1 MKSSSLMMGM
11 FSSCAFLFFEDIEAV
26 SLLIRKLVDLL
37 TLPVTF
43 PPLAFDVG
51 FQFVAVFVMV
61 DVARDDKRQFVATCS
76 RRLRFLLLHVQK
88 VEQAGGRCVVGCV
101 VEPTH
106 HGGRL
111 LRTDAVD
118 VCEEFR
124 VVGGRGQRCRCHALA
139 LQERGLNVTAVDI
152 SPLSCET
159 MKERGVANV
168 ECVNIFNQRFQ
179 ERFDTLLLLMNG
191 TGIAGKLS
199 RLPQLLSR
207 LKQLMNPSAQILIDS
222 SDLRYVYEDENGV
235 LDVDLDGAYYGEVDY
250 QMTYR
255 NIIGKSFDWLYADSV
270 VLAECCRQC
279 GLKCEIL
286 AQGNHYDYLAR
297 IVQM

>member
-1 MKSSSLMMGM
+1 MNINTLTEREDPMGAAIRDYFRQGKSAQLKVLSSLFDDDEMPV
-11 FSSCAFLFFEDIEAV
+11 AHLFRSYHEM
-26 SLLIRKLVDLL
+26 
-37 TLPVTF
+37 
-43 PPLAFDVG
+43 PPLEQRALNEARGKVLDVG
-51 FQFVAVFVMV
+51 
-61 DVARDDKRQFVATCS
+61 
-76 RRLRFLLLHVQK
+76 
-88 VEQAGGRCVVGCV
+88 AGAG
-101 VEPTH
+101 
-106 HGGRL
+106 
-111 LRTDAVD
+111 
-118 VCEEFR
+118 
-124 VVGGRGQRCRCHALA
+124 CHALA
-139 LQERGLNVTAVDI
+139 LQECGFDVTAVDI

-207 LKQLMNPSAQILIDS
+207 LKQLMNPGAQILIDS

>member
-1 MKSSSLMMGM
+1 MGAAIRDYFRQGKSAQLKVLSSLFDDDEMPV
-11 FSSCAFLFFEDIEAV
+11 AHLFRSYHEM
-26 SLLIRKLVDLL
+26 
-37 TLPVTF
+37 
-43 PPLAFDVG
+43 PPLEQRALNEARGKVLDVG
-51 FQFVAVFVMV
+51 
-61 DVARDDKRQFVATCS
+61 
-76 RRLRFLLLHVQK
+76 
-88 VEQAGGRCVVGCV
+88 AGAG
-101 VEPTH
+101 
-106 HGGRL
+106 
-111 LRTDAVD
+111 
-118 VCEEFR
+118 
-124 VVGGRGQRCRCHALA
+124 CHALA
-139 LQERGLNVTAVDI
+139 LQERGLDVTAVDI

-168 ECVNIFNQRFQ
+168 ECVNIFHPHFQ

>member
-1 MKSSSLMMGM
+1 MGAAICDYFRQGKSAQLKVLSSLFDDDEMPVPH
-11 FSSCAFLFFEDIEAV
+11 LFRSYDEM
-26 SLLIRKLVDLL
+26 
-37 TLPVTF
+37 
-43 PPLAFDVG
+43 PPLEQRALNEARGKVLDVG
-51 FQFVAVFVMV
+51 
-61 DVARDDKRQFVATCS
+61 
-76 RRLRFLLLHVQK
+76 
-88 VEQAGGRCVVGCV
+88 AGAG
-101 VEPTH
+101 
-106 HGGRL
+106 
-111 LRTDAVD
+111 
-118 VCEEFR
+118 
-124 VVGGRGQRCRCHALA
+124 CHALA
-139 LQERGLNVTAVDI
+139 LQERGLDVTAVDI

-179 ERFDTLLLLMNG
+179 ARFDTLLLLMNG

-207 LKQLMNPSAQILIDS
+207 LKQLMNPGAQILIDS
-222 SDLRYVYEDENGV
+222 SDLRYVYEDEDGV

-255 NIIGKSFDWLYADSV
+255 NIKGKSFDWLYADSV

-286 AQGNHYDYLAR
+286 AQGQHYDYLAR

>member
-1 MKSSSLMMGM
+1 MDINTLPEQEDPMGAAIRDYFRQGKSAQLKVLSSLFDDDEMPVPH
-11 FSSCAFLFFEDIEAV
+11 LFRSYDEM
-26 SLLIRKLVDLL
+26 
-37 TLPVTF
+37 
-43 PPLAFDVG
+43 PPLEQRALNEARGKVLDVG
-51 FQFVAVFVMV
+51 
-61 DVARDDKRQFVATCS
+61 
-76 RRLRFLLLHVQK
+76 
-88 VEQAGGRCVVGCV
+88 AGAG
-101 VEPTH
+101 
-106 HGGRL
+106 
-111 LRTDAVD
+111 
-118 VCEEFR
+118 
-124 VVGGRGQRCRCHALA
+124 CHALA
-139 LQERGLNVTAVDI
+139 LQERGLDVTAVDI

-207 LKQLMNPSAQILIDS
+207 LKQLMNPGAQILIDS
-222 SDLRYVYEDENGV
+222 SDLRYVYEDEDGV

-255 NIIGKSFDWLYADSV
+255 NIKGKSFDWLYADSV
-270 VLAECCRQC
+270 VLAESCRQC

-286 AQGNHYDYLAR
+286 AQGQHYDYLAR

>member
-1 MKSSSLMMGM
+1 MNINTLTEREDPMGAAIRDYFRQGKSAQLKVLSSLFDDDEMPV
-11 FSSCAFLFFEDIEAV
+11 AHLFRSYHEM
-26 SLLIRKLVDLL
+26 
-37 TLPVTF
+37 
-43 PPLAFDVG
+43 PPLEQRALDEALGKVLDVG
-51 FQFVAVFVMV
+51 
-61 DVARDDKRQFVATCS
+61 
-76 RRLRFLLLHVQK
+76 
-88 VEQAGGRCVVGCV
+88 AGAG
-101 VEPTH
+101 
-106 HGGRL
+106 
-111 LRTDAVD
+111 
-118 VCEEFR
+118 
-124 VVGGRGQRCRCHALA
+124 CHALA
-139 LQERGLNVTAVDI
+139 LQERGFDVTAVDI

-207 LKQLMNPSAQILIDS
+207 LKQLMNPGAQILIDS

>member
-1 MKSSSLMMGM
+1 MDINTLPEQEDPMGAAIRDYFRQGKSAQLKVLSSLFDDDEMPV
-11 FSSCAFLFFEDIEAV
+11 AHLFRSYHEM
-26 SLLIRKLVDLL
+26 
-37 TLPVTF
+37 
-43 PPLAFDVG
+43 PPLEQRALNEARGKVLDVG
-51 FQFVAVFVMV
+51 
-61 DVARDDKRQFVATCS
+61 
-76 RRLRFLLLHVQK
+76 
-88 VEQAGGRCVVGCV
+88 AGAG
-101 VEPTH
+101 
-106 HGGRL
+106 
-111 LRTDAVD
+111 
-118 VCEEFR
+118 
-124 VVGGRGQRCRCHALA
+124 CHALA
-139 LQERGLNVTAVDI
+139 LQERGLDVTAVDI

-199 RLPQLLSR
+199 RLPQMLSR
-207 LKQLMNPSAQILIDS
+207 LKQLMNPGAQILIDS
-222 SDLRYVYEDENGV
+222 SDLRYVYEDEDGV
-235 LDVDLDGAYYGEVDY
+235 LDVGLDGAYYGEVDY

-270 VLAECCRQC
+270 VLVESCRQC

-286 AQGNHYDYLAR
+286 AQGNHYDYLAK

>member
-1 MKSSSLMMGM
+1 MNINTLTEREDPMGAAIRDYFRQGKSAQLKVLSSLFDDDEMPV
-11 FSSCAFLFFEDIEAV
+11 AHLFRSYHEM
-26 SLLIRKLVDLL
+26 
-37 TLPVTF
+37 
-43 PPLAFDVG
+43 PPLEQRALDEARGKVLDVG
-51 FQFVAVFVMV
+51 
-61 DVARDDKRQFVATCS
+61 
-76 RRLRFLLLHVQK
+76 
-88 VEQAGGRCVVGCV
+88 AGAG
-101 VEPTH
+101 
-106 HGGRL
+106 
-111 LRTDAVD
+111 
-118 VCEEFR
+118 
-124 VVGGRGQRCRCHALA
+124 CHALA
-139 LQERGLNVTAVDI
+139 LQERGLDVTAVDI

-207 LKQLMNPSAQILIDS
+207 LKQLMNPGAQILIDS
-222 SDLRYVYEDENGV
+222 SDLRYVYEDEDGV

>member
-1 MKSSSLMMGM
+1 MDINTLPEREDPMGAAIRDYFRQGKSAQLKVLSSLFDDDEMPV
-11 FSSCAFLFFEDIEAV
+11 AHLFRSYHEM
-26 SLLIRKLVDLL
+26 
-37 TLPVTF
+37 
-43 PPLAFDVG
+43 PPLEQRALNEARGKVLDVG
-51 FQFVAVFVMV
+51 
-61 DVARDDKRQFVATCS
+61 
-76 RRLRFLLLHVQK
+76 
-88 VEQAGGRCVVGCV
+88 AGAG
-101 VEPTH
+101 
-106 HGGRL
+106 
-111 LRTDAVD
+111 
-118 VCEEFR
+118 
-124 VVGGRGQRCRCHALA
+124 CHALA
-139 LQERGLNVTAVDI
+139 LQERGFDVTAVDI

-207 LKQLMNPSAQILIDS
+207 LKQLMKPGAQILIDS

>member
-1 MKSSSLMMGM
+1 MNINTLTEREDPMGAAIRDYFRQGKSAQLKVLSSLFDDDEMPV
-11 FSSCAFLFFEDIEAV
+11 AHLFRSYHEM
-26 SLLIRKLVDLL
+26 
-37 TLPVTF
+37 
-43 PPLAFDVG
+43 PPLEQRALDEARGKVLDVG
-51 FQFVAVFVMV
+51 
-61 DVARDDKRQFVATCS
+61 
-76 RRLRFLLLHVQK
+76 
-88 VEQAGGRCVVGCV
+88 AGAG
-101 VEPTH
+101 
-106 HGGRL
+106 
-111 LRTDAVD
+111 
-118 VCEEFR
+118 
-124 VVGGRGQRCRCHALA
+124 CHALA
-139 LQERGLNVTAVDI
+139 LQERGLDVTAVDI

-207 LKQLMNPSAQILIDS
+207 LKQLMNPGAQILIDS

>member
-1 MKSSSLMMGM
+1 MDINTLTEREDPMGAAIRDYFRQGKSAQLKVLSSLFDDDEMPV
-11 FSSCAFLFFEDIEAV
+11 AHLFRSYHEM
-26 SLLIRKLVDLL
+26 
-37 TLPVTF
+37 
-43 PPLAFDVG
+43 PPLEQRALNEARGKVLDVG
-51 FQFVAVFVMV
+51 
-61 DVARDDKRQFVATCS
+61 
-76 RRLRFLLLHVQK
+76 
-88 VEQAGGRCVVGCV
+88 AGAG
-101 VEPTH
+101 
-106 HGGRL
+106 
-111 LRTDAVD
+111 
-118 VCEEFR
+118 
-124 VVGGRGQRCRCHALA
+124 CHALA
-139 LQERGLNVTAVDI
+139 LQKRGLDVTAVDI

-207 LKQLMNPSAQILIDS
+207 LKQLMNPGAQILIDS
-222 SDLRYVYEDENGV
+222 SDLRYVYEDEDGV

-255 NIIGKSFDWLYADSV
+255 NIIGKSFDWLYADPV

>member
-1 MKSSSLMMGM
+1 MNINTLPEQEDPMGAAIRDYFRQGKSAQLKVLSSLFDDDEMPVPH
-11 FSSCAFLFFEDIEAV
+11 LFRSYDEM
-26 SLLIRKLVDLL
+26 
-37 TLPVTF
+37 
-43 PPLAFDVG
+43 PPLEQRALNEARGKVLDVG
-51 FQFVAVFVMV
+51 
-61 DVARDDKRQFVATCS
+61 
-76 RRLRFLLLHVQK
+76 
-88 VEQAGGRCVVGCV
+88 AGAG
-101 VEPTH
+101 
-106 HGGRL
+106 
-111 LRTDAVD
+111 
-118 VCEEFR
+118 
-124 VVGGRGQRCRCHALA
+124 CHALA
-139 LQERGLNVTAVDI
+139 LQERGLDVTAVDI

-168 ECVNIFNQRFQ
+168 ACVNIFNQRFQ

-207 LKQLMNPSAQILIDS
+207 LKQLMNPGAQILIDS
-222 SDLRYVYEDENGV
+222 SDLRYVYEDEDGV

-255 NIIGKSFDWLYADSV
+255 NIKGKSFDWLYADSV
-270 VLAECCRQC
+270 VLAESCRQC

-286 AQGNHYDYLAR
+286 AQGQHYDYLAR

>member
-1 MKSSSLMMGM
+1 MNINTLPEREDPMGAAIRDYFRQGKSAQLKVLSSLFDDDEMPVPH
-11 FSSCAFLFFEDIEAV
+11 LFRSYDEMPALEQRALDEARGKV
-26 SLLIRKLVDLL
+26 L
-37 TLPVTF
+37 
-43 PPLAFDVG
+43 DVG
-51 FQFVAVFVMV
+51 
-61 DVARDDKRQFVATCS
+61 
-76 RRLRFLLLHVQK
+76 
-88 VEQAGGRCVVGCV
+88 AG
-101 VEPTH
+101 
-106 HGGRL
+106 
-111 LRTDAVD
+111 
-118 VCEEFR
+118 
-124 VVGGRGQRCRCHALA
+124 CHALA
-139 LQERGLNVTAVDI
+139 LQERGLDVTAVDI

-207 LKQLMNPSAQILIDS
+207 LKQLMNPGAQILIDS
-222 SDLRYVYEDENGV
+222 SDLRYVYEDEDGV

-270 VLAECCRQC
+270 VLAESCRQC

-286 AQGNHYDYLAR
+286 AQGQHYDYLAR

>member
-1 MKSSSLMMGM
+1 MNINTLTEREDPMGAAIRDYFRQGKSAQLKVLSSLFDDDEMPV
-11 FSSCAFLFFEDIEAV
+11 AHLFRSYHEM
-26 SLLIRKLVDLL
+26 
-37 TLPVTF
+37 
-43 PPLAFDVG
+43 PPLEQRALNEARGKVLDVG
-51 FQFVAVFVMV
+51 
-61 DVARDDKRQFVATCS
+61 
-76 RRLRFLLLHVQK
+76 
-88 VEQAGGRCVVGCV
+88 AGAG
-101 VEPTH
+101 
-106 HGGRL
+106 
-111 LRTDAVD
+111 
-118 VCEEFR
+118 
-124 VVGGRGQRCRCHALA
+124 CHALA
-139 LQERGLNVTAVDI
+139 LQERGLDVTAVDI

-207 LKQLMNPSAQILIDS
+207 LKQLMNPGAQILIDS

-286 AQGNHYDYLAR
+286 AQGNHYDYLAK

>member
-1 MKSSSLMMGM
+1 MDINTLPEQEDPMGAAIRDYFRQGKSAQLKVHSSLFDDDEMPVPH
-11 FSSCAFLFFEDIEAV
+11 LFRSYDEM
-26 SLLIRKLVDLL
+26 
-37 TLPVTF
+37 
-43 PPLAFDVG
+43 PPLEQRALNEARGKVLDVG
-51 FQFVAVFVMV
+51 
-61 DVARDDKRQFVATCS
+61 
-76 RRLRFLLLHVQK
+76 
-88 VEQAGGRCVVGCV
+88 AGAG
-101 VEPTH
+101 
-106 HGGRL
+106 
-111 LRTDAVD
+111 
-118 VCEEFR
+118 
-124 VVGGRGQRCRCHALA
+124 CHALA
-139 LQERGLNVTAVDI
+139 LQERGLDVTAVDI

-207 LKQLMNPSAQILIDS
+207 LKQLMNPGAQILIDS

-255 NIIGKSFDWLYADSV
+255 NIKGKSFDWLYADSV
-270 VLAECCRQC
+270 VLAESCRQC

>member
-1 MKSSSLMMGM
+1 MDINTLTEREDPMGAAIRDYFRQGKSAQLKVLSSLFDDDEMPV
-11 FSSCAFLFFEDIEAV
+11 AHLFRSYHEM
-26 SLLIRKLVDLL
+26 
-37 TLPVTF
+37 
-43 PPLAFDVG
+43 PPLEQRALNEARGKVLDVG
-51 FQFVAVFVMV
+51 
-61 DVARDDKRQFVATCS
+61 
-76 RRLRFLLLHVQK
+76 
-88 VEQAGGRCVVGCV
+88 AGAG
-101 VEPTH
+101 
-106 HGGRL
+106 
-111 LRTDAVD
+111 
-118 VCEEFR
+118 
-124 VVGGRGQRCRCHALA
+124 CHALA
-139 LQERGLNVTAVDI
+139 LQERGLDVTAVDI

-207 LKQLMNPSAQILIDS
+207 LKQLMTPGAQILIDS
-222 SDLRYVYEDENGV
+222 SDLRYVYEDEDGV
-235 LDVDLDGAYYGEVDY
+235 LDVDFDGAYYGEVDY

>member
-1 MKSSSLMMGM
+1 MGAAIRDYFRQGKSAQLKVLSSLFDDDEMPV
-11 FSSCAFLFFEDIEAV
+11 AHLFRSYHEM
-26 SLLIRKLVDLL
+26 
-37 TLPVTF
+37 
-43 PPLAFDVG
+43 PPLEQRALNEARGKVLDVG
-51 FQFVAVFVMV
+51 
-61 DVARDDKRQFVATCS
+61 
-76 RRLRFLLLHVQK
+76 
-88 VEQAGGRCVVGCV
+88 AGAG
-101 VEPTH
+101 
-106 HGGRL
+106 
-111 LRTDAVD
+111 
-118 VCEEFR
+118 
-124 VVGGRGQRCRCHALA
+124 CHALA
-139 LQERGLNVTAVDI
+139 LQERGFDVTAVDI

-207 LKQLMNPSAQILIDS
+207 LKQLMNPGAQILIDS
-222 SDLRYVYEDENGV
+222 SDLRYVYEDEDGV

-255 NIIGKSFDWLYADSV
+255 NIIGKSFDWLYADPV

>member
-1 MKSSSLMMGM
+1 MNINTLTEREDPMGAAIRDYFRQGKSAQLKVLSSLFDDDEMPV
-11 FSSCAFLFFEDIEAV
+11 AHLFRSYHEM
-26 SLLIRKLVDLL
+26 
-37 TLPVTF
+37 
-43 PPLAFDVG
+43 PPLEQRALNEARGKVLDVG
-51 FQFVAVFVMV
+51 
-61 DVARDDKRQFVATCS
+61 
-76 RRLRFLLLHVQK
+76 
-88 VEQAGGRCVVGCV
+88 AGAG
-101 VEPTH
+101 
-106 HGGRL
+106 
-111 LRTDAVD
+111 
-118 VCEEFR
+118 
-124 VVGGRGQRCRCHALA
+124 CHALA
-139 LQERGLNVTAVDI
+139 LQERGFDVTAVDI

-207 LKQLMNPSAQILIDS
+207 LKQLMNPGAQILIDS

-255 NIIGKSFDWLYADSV
+255 NIKGKRFDWLYADSV

-286 AQGNHYDYLAR
+286 VQGNHYDYLAR

>member
-1 MKSSSLMMGM
+1 MNINTLTEREDPMGAAIRDYFRQGKSAQLKVLSSLFDDDEMPVVH
-11 FSSCAFLFFEDIEAV
+11 LFRSYHEM
-26 SLLIRKLVDLL
+26 
-37 TLPVTF
+37 
-43 PPLAFDVG
+43 PPLEQRALNEARGKVLDVG
-51 FQFVAVFVMV
+51 
-61 DVARDDKRQFVATCS
+61 
-76 RRLRFLLLHVQK
+76 
-88 VEQAGGRCVVGCV
+88 AGAG
-101 VEPTH
+101 
-106 HGGRL
+106 
-111 LRTDAVD
+111 
-118 VCEEFR
+118 
-124 VVGGRGQRCRCHALA
+124 CHALA
-139 LQERGLNVTAVDI
+139 LQERGFDVTAVDI

-207 LKQLMNPSAQILIDS
+207 LKQLMNPGAQILIDS
-222 SDLRYVYEDENGV
+222 SDLRYVYEDEDGV

>member
-1 MKSSSLMMGM
+1 MNINTLTEREDPMGAAIRDYFRQGKSAQLKVLSSLFDDDEMPV
-11 FSSCAFLFFEDIEAV
+11 AHLFRSYHV
-26 SLLIRKLVDLL
+26 M
-37 TLPVTF
+37 
-43 PPLAFDVG
+43 PPLEQRALNEARGKVLDVG
-51 FQFVAVFVMV
+51 
-61 DVARDDKRQFVATCS
+61 
-76 RRLRFLLLHVQK
+76 
-88 VEQAGGRCVVGCV
+88 AGAG
-101 VEPTH
+101 
-106 HGGRL
+106 
-111 LRTDAVD
+111 
-118 VCEEFR
+118 
-124 VVGGRGQRCRCHALA
+124 CHALA
-139 LQERGLNVTAVDI
+139 LQERGLDVMAVDI

-207 LKQLMNPSAQILIDS
+207 LKQLMNPGAQILIDS
-222 SDLRYVYEDENGV
+222 SDLRYIYEDENGV

>member
-1 MKSSSLMMGM
+1 MNINTLTEREDPMGAAIRDYHRQGKSPQLKVLST
-11 FSSCAFLFFEDIEAV
+11 LFDDDEM
-26 SLLIRKLVDLL
+26 
-37 TLPVTF
+37 PVAHLF
-43 PPLAFDVG
+43 RSYHEMPPLEQRALNEVRGKVLDVG
-51 FQFVAVFVMV
+51 
-61 DVARDDKRQFVATCS
+61 
-76 RRLRFLLLHVQK
+76 
-88 VEQAGGRCVVGCV
+88 AGAG
-101 VEPTH
+101 
-106 HGGRL
+106 
-111 LRTDAVD
+111 
-118 VCEEFR
+118 
-124 VVGGRGQRCRCHALA
+124 CHALA
-139 LQERGLNVTAVDI
+139 LQERGLDVTAVDI

-207 LKQLMNPSAQILIDS
+207 LKQLMNPGAQILIDS
-222 SDLRYVYEDENGV
+222 SDLRYVYEDEDGV

-255 NIIGKSFDWLYADSV
+255 TIKGKSFDWLYADSV

-286 AQGNHYDYLAR
+286 AQGQHYDYLAR

>member
-1 MKSSSLMMGM
+1 MNINTLTEREDPMGAAIRDYFRQGKSAQLKVLSSLFDDDEMPV
-11 FSSCAFLFFEDIEAV
+11 AHLFRSYHEM
-26 SLLIRKLVDLL
+26 
-37 TLPVTF
+37 
-43 PPLAFDVG
+43 PPLEQRALNEARGKVLDVG
-51 FQFVAVFVMV
+51 
-61 DVARDDKRQFVATCS
+61 
-76 RRLRFLLLHVQK
+76 
-88 VEQAGGRCVVGCV
+88 AGAG
-101 VEPTH
+101 
-106 HGGRL
+106 
-111 LRTDAVD
+111 
-118 VCEEFR
+118 
-124 VVGGRGQRCRCHALA
+124 CHALA
-139 LQERGLNVTAVDI
+139 LQERGLDVTAVDI

-207 LKQLMNPSAQILIDS
+207 LKQLMNPGAQILIDS

-255 NIIGKSFDWLYADSV
+255 NIMGKRFDWLYADSV

>member
-1 MKSSSLMMGM
+1 MDINTLTEREDPMGAAIRDYFRQGKSAQLKVLSSLFDDDEMPV
-11 FSSCAFLFFEDIEAV
+11 AHLFRSYHEM
-26 SLLIRKLVDLL
+26 
-37 TLPVTF
+37 
-43 PPLAFDVG
+43 PPLEQRALNEARGKVLDVG
-51 FQFVAVFVMV
+51 
-61 DVARDDKRQFVATCS
+61 
-76 RRLRFLLLHVQK
+76 
-88 VEQAGGRCVVGCV
+88 AGAG
-101 VEPTH
+101 
-106 HGGRL
+106 
-111 LRTDAVD
+111 
-118 VCEEFR
+118 
-124 VVGGRGQRCRCHALA
+124 CHALA
-139 LQERGLNVTAVDI
+139 LQERGLDVTAVDI

-207 LKQLMNPSAQILIDS
+207 LKQLMNPGAQILIDS
-222 SDLRYVYEDENGV
+222 SDLRYVYEDEDGV

-255 NIIGKSFDWLYADSV
+255 NIKGKSFDWLYADSV
-270 VLAECCRQC
+270 VLAESCRQC

-286 AQGNHYDYLAR
+286 AQGNHYDYLAK

>member
-1 MKSSSLMMGM
+1 MNINTLTEREDPMGAAIRDYFRQGKSAQLKVLSSLFDDDEMPV
-11 FSSCAFLFFEDIEAV
+11 AHLFRSYHEM
-26 SLLIRKLVDLL
+26 
-37 TLPVTF
+37 
-43 PPLAFDVG
+43 PPLEQRALNEARGKVLDVG
-51 FQFVAVFVMV
+51 
-61 DVARDDKRQFVATCS
+61 
-76 RRLRFLLLHVQK
+76 
-88 VEQAGGRCVVGCV
+88 AGAG
-101 VEPTH
+101 
-106 HGGRL
+106 
-111 LRTDAVD
+111 
-118 VCEEFR
+118 
-124 VVGGRGQRCRCHALA
+124 CHALA
-139 LQERGLNVTAVDI
+139 LQKRGLDVTAVDI

-207 LKQLMNPSAQILIDS
+207 LKQLMNPGAQILIDS
-222 SDLRYVYEDENGV
+222 SDLRYIYEDENGV
-235 LDVDLDGAYYGEVDY
+235 LDVGLDGAYYGEVDY

>member
-1 MKSSSLMMGM
+1 MDINTLPEQEDPMGAAIRDYHRQGKSAQLKVLSSLFDDDEMPV
-11 FSSCAFLFFEDIEAV
+11 AHLFRSYDEM
-26 SLLIRKLVDLL
+26 
-37 TLPVTF
+37 
-43 PPLAFDVG
+43 PPLEQRALNEARGKVLDVG
-51 FQFVAVFVMV
+51 
-61 DVARDDKRQFVATCS
+61 
-76 RRLRFLLLHVQK
+76 
-88 VEQAGGRCVVGCV
+88 AGAG
-101 VEPTH
+101 
-106 HGGRL
+106 
-111 LRTDAVD
+111 
-118 VCEEFR
+118 
-124 VVGGRGQRCRCHALA
+124 CHALA
-139 LQERGLNVTAVDI
+139 LQERGLDVTAVDI

-168 ECVNIFNQRFQ
+168 ACVNIFHPHFQ

-207 LKQLMNPSAQILIDS
+207 LKQLMTPGAQILIDS

-255 NIIGKSFDWLYADSV
+255 NIKGKRFDWLYADFV

-286 AQGNHYDYLAR
+286 AQGQHYDYLAR

>member
-1 MKSSSLMMGM
+1 MNINTLTEREDPMGAAIRDYFRQGKSAQLKVLSSLFDDDEMPV
-11 FSSCAFLFFEDIEAV
+11 AHLFRSYHEV
-26 SLLIRKLVDLL
+26 
-37 TLPVTF
+37 
-43 PPLAFDVG
+43 PPLEQRALNEARGKVLDVG
-51 FQFVAVFVMV
+51 
-61 DVARDDKRQFVATCS
+61 
-76 RRLRFLLLHVQK
+76 
-88 VEQAGGRCVVGCV
+88 AGAG
-101 VEPTH
+101 
-106 HGGRL
+106 
-111 LRTDAVD
+111 
-118 VCEEFR
+118 
-124 VVGGRGQRCRCHALA
+124 CHALA
-139 LQERGLNVTAVDI
+139 LQERGFDVTAVDI

-207 LKQLMNPSAQILIDS
+207 LKQLMNPGAQILIDS
-222 SDLRYVYEDENGV
+222 SDLRYIYEDENGV
-235 LDVDLDGAYYGEVDY
+235 LDVDFDGAYYGEVDY

>member
-1 MKSSSLMMGM
+1 MDINTLTEREDPMGAAIRDYFRQGKSAQLKVLSSLFDDDEMPV
-11 FSSCAFLFFEDIEAV
+11 AHLFRSYHEM
-26 SLLIRKLVDLL
+26 
-37 TLPVTF
+37 
-43 PPLAFDVG
+43 PPLEQRALNEARGKVLDVG
-51 FQFVAVFVMV
+51 
-61 DVARDDKRQFVATCS
+61 
-76 RRLRFLLLHVQK
+76 
-88 VEQAGGRCVVGCV
+88 AGAG
-101 VEPTH
+101 
-106 HGGRL
+106 
-111 LRTDAVD
+111 
-118 VCEEFR
+118 
-124 VVGGRGQRCRCHALA
+124 CHALA
-139 LQERGLNVTAVDI
+139 LQERGLDVTAVDI

-255 NIIGKSFDWLYADSV
+255 NIKGKRFDWLYADFV

>member
-1 MKSSSLMMGM
+1 MDINTLTEREDPMGAAIRDYHRQGKSAQLKVLST
-11 FSSCAFLFFEDIEAV
+11 LFDDDEM
-26 SLLIRKLVDLL
+26 
-37 TLPVTF
+37 PVAYLF
-43 PPLAFDVG
+43 RSYHEMPPLEQRALNEARGKVLDVG
-51 FQFVAVFVMV
+51 
-61 DVARDDKRQFVATCS
+61 
-76 RRLRFLLLHVQK
+76 
-88 VEQAGGRCVVGCV
+88 AGAG
-101 VEPTH
+101 
-106 HGGRL
+106 
-111 LRTDAVD
+111 
-118 VCEEFR
+118 
-124 VVGGRGQRCRCHALA
+124 CHALA
-139 LQERGLNVTAVDI
+139 LQERGFDVTAVDI

-207 LKQLMNPSAQILIDS
+207 LKQLMNPGAQILIDS

>member
-1 MKSSSLMMGM
+1 MNINTLTEQEDPMGAAIRDYFRQGKSAQLKVLSSLFDDDEMPV
-11 FSSCAFLFFEDIEAV
+11 AHLFRSYHEM
-26 SLLIRKLVDLL
+26 
-37 TLPVTF
+37 
-43 PPLAFDVG
+43 PPLEQRALNEAREKVLDVG
-51 FQFVAVFVMV
+51 
-61 DVARDDKRQFVATCS
+61 
-76 RRLRFLLLHVQK
+76 
-88 VEQAGGRCVVGCV
+88 AGAG
-101 VEPTH
+101 
-106 HGGRL
+106 
-111 LRTDAVD
+111 
-118 VCEEFR
+118 
-124 VVGGRGQRCRCHALA
+124 CHALA
-139 LQERGLNVTAVDI
+139 LQERGFDVTAVDI

-207 LKQLMNPSAQILIDS
+207 LKQLMNPGAQILIDS

>member
-1 MKSSSLMMGM
+1 MNINTLTEREDPMGAAIRDYFRQGKSAQLKVLSSLFDDDEMPV
-11 FSSCAFLFFEDIEAV
+11 AHLFRSYHEM
-26 SLLIRKLVDLL
+26 
-37 TLPVTF
+37 
-43 PPLAFDVG
+43 PPLEQRALNEARGKVLDVG
-51 FQFVAVFVMV
+51 
-61 DVARDDKRQFVATCS
+61 
-76 RRLRFLLLHVQK
+76 
-88 VEQAGGRCVVGCV
+88 AGAG
-101 VEPTH
+101 
-106 HGGRL
+106 
-111 LRTDAVD
+111 
-118 VCEEFR
+118 
-124 VVGGRGQRCRCHALA
+124 CHALA
-139 LQERGLNVTAVDI
+139 LQERGLDVTAVDI

-207 LKQLMNPSAQILIDS
+207 LKQLMNAGAQILIDS

>member
-1 MKSSSLMMGM
+1 MGAAIRDYFRQGKSAQLKVLSSLFDDDEMPV
-11 FSSCAFLFFEDIEAV
+11 AHLFRSYDEM
-26 SLLIRKLVDLL
+26 
-37 TLPVTF
+37 
-43 PPLAFDVG
+43 PPLEQRALNEARGKVLDVG
-51 FQFVAVFVMV
+51 
-61 DVARDDKRQFVATCS
+61 
-76 RRLRFLLLHVQK
+76 
-88 VEQAGGRCVVGCV
+88 AGAG
-101 VEPTH
+101 
-106 HGGRL
+106 
-111 LRTDAVD
+111 
-118 VCEEFR
+118 
-124 VVGGRGQRCRCHALA
+124 CHALA
-139 LQERGLNVTAVDI
+139 LQKRGLDVMAVDI

-207 LKQLMNPSAQILIDS
+207 LKQLMNPGAQILIDS
-222 SDLRYVYEDENGV
+222 SDLRYVYEDEDGV
-235 LDVDLDGAYYGEVDY
+235 LDVDLDDAYYGEVDY

-270 VLAECCRQC
+270 VLAESCRQC

-286 AQGNHYDYLAR
+286 AQGQHYDYLAR

>member
-1 MKSSSLMMGM
+1 MNINTLTEREDPMGAAIRDYFRQGKSAQLKVLSSLFDDDEMPV
-11 FSSCAFLFFEDIEAV
+11 AHLFRSYHEM
-26 SLLIRKLVDLL
+26 
-37 TLPVTF
+37 
-43 PPLAFDVG
+43 PPLEQRALNEARGKVLDVG
-51 FQFVAVFVMV
+51 
-61 DVARDDKRQFVATCS
+61 
-76 RRLRFLLLHVQK
+76 
-88 VEQAGGRCVVGCV
+88 AGAG
-101 VEPTH
+101 
-106 HGGRL
+106 
-111 LRTDAVD
+111 
-118 VCEEFR
+118 
-124 VVGGRGQRCRCHALA
+124 CHALA
-139 LQERGLNVTAVDI
+139 LQERGFDVTAVDI

-207 LKQLMNPSAQILIDS
+207 LKQLMNPGAQILIDS

-286 AQGNHYDYLAR
+286 VQGQHYDSLAR

>member
-1 MKSSSLMMGM
+1 MNINTLTEREDPMGAAIRDYFRQGKSAQLKVLSSLFDDDEMPV
-11 FSSCAFLFFEDIEAV
+11 AHLFRSYHEM
-26 SLLIRKLVDLL
+26 
-37 TLPVTF
+37 
-43 PPLAFDVG
+43 PPLEQRALNEARGKVLDVG
-51 FQFVAVFVMV
+51 
-61 DVARDDKRQFVATCS
+61 
-76 RRLRFLLLHVQK
+76 
-88 VEQAGGRCVVGCV
+88 AGAG
-101 VEPTH
+101 
-106 HGGRL
+106 
-111 LRTDAVD
+111 
-118 VCEEFR
+118 
-124 VVGGRGQRCRCHALA
+124 CHALA
-139 LQERGLNVTAVDI
+139 LQERGLDVTAVDI

-270 VLAECCRQC
+270 VLAESCRQC

-286 AQGNHYDYLAR
+286 AQGQHYDYLAR

>member
-1 MKSSSLMMGM
+1 MNINTLTEREDPMGAAIRDYFRQGKSAQLKVLSSLFDDDEMPV
-11 FSSCAFLFFEDIEAV
+11 AHLFRSYHEM
-26 SLLIRKLVDLL
+26 
-37 TLPVTF
+37 
-43 PPLAFDVG
+43 PPLEQRALNEARGKVLDVG
-51 FQFVAVFVMV
+51 
-61 DVARDDKRQFVATCS
+61 
-76 RRLRFLLLHVQK
+76 
-88 VEQAGGRCVVGCV
+88 AGAG
-101 VEPTH
+101 
-106 HGGRL
+106 
-111 LRTDAVD
+111 
-118 VCEEFR
+118 
-124 VVGGRGQRCRCHALA
+124 CHALA
-139 LQERGLNVTAVDI
+139 LQERGFDVTAVDI

-207 LKQLMNPSAQILIDS
+207 LKQLMNPGAQILIDS
-222 SDLRYVYEDENGV
+222 SDLRYVYEDEDGV
-235 LDVDLDGAYYGEVDY
+235 LDVDFDGAYYGEVDY

-286 AQGNHYDYLAR
+286 AQGQHYDYLAR

>member
-1 MKSSSLMMGM
+1 MNINTLPEQEDPMGAAIRDYFRQGKSAQLKVLSSLFDDDEMPVPH
-11 FSSCAFLFFEDIEAV
+11 LFRSYDEM
-26 SLLIRKLVDLL
+26 
-37 TLPVTF
+37 
-43 PPLAFDVG
+43 PPLEQRALNEARGKVLDVG
-51 FQFVAVFVMV
+51 
-61 DVARDDKRQFVATCS
+61 
-76 RRLRFLLLHVQK
+76 
-88 VEQAGGRCVVGCV
+88 AGAG
-101 VEPTH
+101 
-106 HGGRL
+106 
-111 LRTDAVD
+111 
-118 VCEEFR
+118 
-124 VVGGRGQRCRCHALA
+124 CHALA
-139 LQERGLNVTAVDI
+139 LQERGLDVTAVDI

-207 LKQLMNPSAQILIDS
+207 LKQLMNPGAQILIDS
-222 SDLRYVYEDENGV
+222 SDLRYVYEDEDGV

-255 NIIGKSFDWLYADSV
+255 NIKGKSFDWLYADSV
-270 VLAECCRQC
+270 VLAESCRQC

-286 AQGNHYDYLAR
+286 AQGNHYDYLAK